1 MGAEMGAK
9 MGEGFLHRLPALAS
23 IPAALHA
30 EIERLCVPFSA
41 AADTLIFAQ
50 EEEADCLYF
59 LIDGEISLWVRSLGD
74 ESGQIATL
82 RSGSLFG
89 EIALLDQGRRSTTAR
104 AVSASS
110 GWRLSRARFEAL
122 CDGCAPAAMALLD
135 AIIIH
140 TSGRIAQVIRACS
153 DHPCATL
160 LRPRPADPP
169 RAPADLPARE
179 ALARRLLARVG
190 AASSRLPAA
199 ALFAL
204 PADLIAELGTLERWP
219 RGSQLAAEGE
229 PAGQIWLVLSG
240 ALRSAIPRA
249 GPRADPQSAPAAP
262 QHGLEQ
268 LLINGPGSLAG
279 VLGTVDARPRPLSVD
294 ACEDAWVLAI
304 SRDRFEELQS
314 GNSPLAF
321 ALTSAC
327 AVSLA
332 TDLRQLN
339 RHLARLRGLICPPE
353 ALCAG

>member
-1 MGAEMGAK
+1 

-104 AVSASS
+104 AVCASS

-169 RAPADLPARE
+169 RAPAPVDLPARE
-179 ALARRLLARVG
+179 DLARRMLARVG
-190 AASSRLPAA
+190 AASARLPAA

-204 PADLIAELGTLERWP
+204 PAPAIAALGTLERWP

-249 GPRADPQSAPAAP
+249 GPRAAP

-279 VLGTVDARPRPLSVD
+279 VLGTVDARARPLSVD

-339 RHLARLRGLICPPE
+339 RHLARLRGLSCPPE
-353 ALCAG
+353 APCAG